1 MFQRVSKTIA
11 LVLCALIALPATA
24 GERAGHHRGVTHW
37 ASNAKWANSLR
48 WANSVKPW
56 FGGHRRHHGRG
67 HNRYVRLKHFSPSSS
82 SYRIGRASR
91 SPQPLRYEYNGT
103 YAGSYAYETQGG
115 TYFGA
120 DGYAQYGAPQV
131 ELLAPGP
138 KVIDVAVE
146 ADPCSY
152 EAKVCVIRP

>member
-1 MFQRVSKTIA
+1 MFQRLSKVFA

-37 ASNAKWANSLR
+37 ANNAKWANS
-48 WANSVKPW
+48 AKPW
-56 FGGHRRHHGRG
+56 FGGHHRHHRHHGHG
-67 HNRYVRLKHFSPSSS
+67 HNRYVRLKHFSPSSNG
-82 SYRIGRASR
+82 YRIRSAIAR
-91 SPQPLRYEYNGT
+91 SPQRLRYDYNGT
-103 YAGSYAYETQGG
+103 YAGSYAYETEGG

-120 DGYAQYGAPQV
+120 DGYALYAAPQA

-138 KVIDVAVE
+138 KVIDVAVQ

-152 EAKVCVIRP
+152 EASVCVIRP